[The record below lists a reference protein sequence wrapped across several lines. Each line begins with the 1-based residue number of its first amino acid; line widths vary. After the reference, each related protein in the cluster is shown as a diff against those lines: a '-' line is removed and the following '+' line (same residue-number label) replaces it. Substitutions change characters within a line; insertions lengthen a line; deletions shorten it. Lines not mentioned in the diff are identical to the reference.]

1 MDELRQ
7 RAHDSMKE
15 LLNLSE
21 ILDRIVAEKINLIHS
36 KDEKGMQSMS
46 GDYEKGREV

>member
-15 LLNLSE
+15 LLALAE
-21 ILDRIVAEKINLIHS
+21 ILDRIVAEK
-36 KDEKGMQSMS
+36 
-46 GDYEKGREV
+46 